1 MTQTSSSISAGSN
14 EAGATSN
21 PSLRN
26 LIDYP
31 LVDADCHY
39 YEPDDCYT
47 RHMEPKYR
55 DDAIQVVRGLS
66 KHAQVHFRGKRVSFF
81 SAPPGEHAGKPGS
94 YKAFYQDDNHTGA
107 HILAADPISCF
118 DLPESMQ
125 RDKRLAWLDKHN
137 VEAGIFLPSLGVGV
151 EMELRDAGPE
161 VVMANHRAF
170 NKWIRDDWGWDYQ
183 NRVFSAAQLS
193 LVDLDLAIQEL
204 ERVLKEGARLV
215 NLIAGPVLGRSP
227 ADPYFDPFWAR
238 CEEAG
243 VPVSF
248 HLGNAGFEEL
258 VSAAWG
264 ENPRPQ
270 HHRVSA
276 FQHMIGMMERPVT
289 DTLAALIMHNLF
301 GRFPNLRVASI
312 ENGSSW
318 VKPLLKRL
326 DKAAKVAGSNFTFGM
341 LHDRPSRI
349 FLDRIRVC
357 PFPED
362 NIPELIDAVGPDV
375 AIFGSDW
382 PHPEG
387 LVDPIEFAD
396 GLGGLSK
403 EEVRKVMRSNTAGL
417 LGLEA

>member
-1 MTQTSSSISAGSN
+1 MPHPATADTS
-14 EAGATSN
+14 
-21 PSLRN
+21 PRN

-31 LVDADCHY
+31 LIDADCHY

-47 RHMEPKYR
+47 RHIVAKFR
-55 DDAIQVVRGLS
+55 DDAIEVVRGLS
-66 KHAQVHFRGKRVSFF
+66 NHAQVHFRGKRVSFF

-94 YKAFYQDDNHTGA
+94 FKAFYENDDHRGA

-118 DLPESMQ
+118 ELPESMDRQ
-125 RDKRLAWLDKHN
+125 ARLKWLDAQN

-161 VVMANHRAF
+161 VVMANHVAF
-170 NKWIRDDWGWDYQ
+170 NRWLQDDWGWDYQ
-183 NRVFSAAQLS
+183 NRIFSAAQLS
-193 LVDLDLAIQEL
+193 LVDLDLAVAEL
-204 ERVLKEGARLV
+204 DRVLQEGARII
-215 NLIAGPVLGRSP
+215 NLLPGPVLGRSP
-227 ADPYFDPFWAR
+227 ADPHFDPFWAR
-238 CEEAG
+238 CQEAG

-258 VSAAWG
+258 VSSAWG
-264 ENPRPQ
+264 ENPRPP
-270 HHRVSA
+270 HHKVTA
-276 FQHMIGMMERPVT
+276 FQHVIGMMERPVN

-301 GRFPNLRVASI
+301 GRFPALRIASI
-312 ENGSSW
+312 ENGSAW
-318 VKPLLKRL
+318 VAPLLKRL
-326 DKAAKVAGSNFTFGM
+326 DKAAKIAGNNFTYGRI
-341 LHDRPSRI
+341 HAKPSEI

-387 LVDPIEFAD
+387 LVEPVEFAD
-396 GLGGLSK
+396 GLGGLSYRQ
-403 EEVRKVMRSNTAGL
+403 VRNVMRSNTAQL
-417 LGLEA
+417 LGLVD

>member
-14 EAGATSN
+14 EAGATSY
-21 PSLRN
+21 PSPRN

-118 DLPESMQ
+118 DLPESMH

-204 ERVLKEGARLV
+204 ERVLQEGARLV

-326 DKAAKVAGSNFTFGM
+326 DKAAKVAGTNFTFGM

>member
-1 MTQTSSSISAGSN
+1 MTQSAS
-14 EAGATSN
+14 AQQN
-21 PSLRN
+21 PRD

-55 DDAIQVVRGLS
+55 DDAIMVVRGIS
-66 KHAQVHFRGKRVSFF
+66 KHAQVHFRGARINFF

-94 YKAFYQDDNHTGA
+94 YKSFYQDKNHKGA

-118 DLPESMQ
+118 ELPESMD
-125 RDKRLAWLDKHN
+125 RECRLRWLDQEN

-151 EMELRDAGPE
+151 EMALRDAGPD

-170 NKWIRDDWGWDYQ
+170 NKWIEDDWGWAYQ
-183 NRVFSAAQLS
+183 NRIFSAAQLS
-193 LVDLDLAIQEL
+193 LVDLDLALAEL
-204 ERVLKEGARLV
+204 DRVLKQGARLV
-215 NLIAGPVLGRSP
+215 NLIPGPVLGRSP
-227 ADPYFDPFWAR
+227 ADPHFDPFWAR

-243 VPVSF
+243 VPVAF

-264 ENPRPQ
+264 ENPRPP
-270 HHRVSA
+270 HHRVTA
-276 FQHMIGMMERPVT
+276 FQHMIGMMERPVN

-301 GRFPNLRVASI
+301 GRFRNLRVLSI

-318 VKPLLKRL
+318 VTPLLKKL
-326 DKAAKVAGSNFTFGM
+326 DKSAKVAGNNFTFGP
-341 LHDRPSRI
+341 LHGRPSEI

-362 NIPELIDAVGPDV
+362 NIPELLESVGPDV

-387 LVDPIEFAD
+387 LREPVEFAD
-396 GLGGLSK
+396 GLGGLSYDQ
-403 EEVRKVMRSNTAGL
+403 VRKVMRSNTANL
-417 LGLEA
+417 LGLKA

>member
-1 MTQTSSSISAGSN
+1 MTQNSARSGV
-14 EAGATSN
+14 ATSGEV
-21 PSLRN
+21 RD

-47 RHMEPKYR
+47 RYMEPAFR
-55 DDAIQVVRGLS
+55 DDAITVVRGIS
-66 KHAQVHFRGKRVSFF
+66 KHAQVHFRGKRISFF

-94 YKAFYQDDNHTGA
+94 YKEFYKNDNHKGA

-118 DLPESMQ
+118 DLPESMD
-125 RDKRLAWLDKHN
+125 RDARLKWLDKHN

-151 EMELRDAGPE
+151 EMELRDGGPE
-161 VVMANHRAF
+161 AVMANHRAF
-170 NKWIRDDWGWDYQ
+170 NKWIGDDWGWDYQ
-183 NRVFSAAQLS
+183 NRIFSAAQLS
-193 LVDLDLAIQEL
+193 LVDLELAIKEL

-215 NLIAGPVLGRSP
+215 NLISGPVYGRSP
-227 ADPYFDPFWAR
+227 AHPHFDPFWAR

-264 ENPRPQ
+264 ESPRPP
-270 HHRVSA
+270 HHRVTA
-276 FQHMIGMMERPVT
+276 FQHMLGMMERPVT
-289 DTLAALIMHNLF
+289 DTLPALIMHNLF
-301 GRFPNLRVASI
+301 GRFPRLRVLSI

-326 DKAAKVAGSNFTFGM
+326 DKAARVAGTNFTYGA
-341 LHDRPSRI
+341 LSGRPSEI
-349 FLDRIRVC
+349 FFDRIRIC

-362 NIPELIDAVGPDV
+362 NISELIDDVGPDV
-375 AIFGSDW
+375 AVFGSDW

-387 LVDPIEFAD
+387 LVEPVEFAD
-396 GLGGLSK
+396 GLGGLDYGQI
-403 EEVRKVMRSNTAGL
+403 RKVMRSNTAEL
-417 LGLEA
+417 LGLAS

>member
-21 PSLRN
+21 PSPRN

-118 DLPESMQ
+118 DLPESMH

-204 ERVLKEGARLV
+204 ERVLQEGARLV

>member
-21 PSLRN
+21 PSPRN

>member
-1 MTQTSSSISAGSN
+1 MPHPATTGTS
-14 EAGATSN
+14 
-21 PSLRN
+21 PRN

-31 LVDADCHY
+31 LIDADCHY

-47 RHMEPKYR
+47 RHIVAKFR
-55 DDAIQVVRGLS
+55 GDAIEVVRGLS

-94 YKAFYQDDNHTGA
+94 FKAFYENDDHRGA

-118 DLPESMQ
+118 ELPESMD
-125 RDKRLAWLDKHN
+125 RHARLKWLDAQN

-161 VVMANHRAF
+161 VVMANHVAF
-170 NKWIRDDWGWDYQ
+170 NRWLQDDWGWDYQ
-183 NRVFSAAQLS
+183 NRIFSAAQLS
-193 LVDLDLAIQEL
+193 LVDLDLAVAEL
-204 ERVLKEGARLV
+204 DRVLQEGARII
-215 NLIAGPVLGRSP
+215 NLLPGPVLGRSP
-227 ADPYFDPFWAR
+227 ADPHFDPFWAR
-238 CEEAG
+238 CQEAG

-264 ENPRPQ
+264 ENPRPP
-270 HHRVSA
+270 HHKVTA
-276 FQHMIGMMERPVT
+276 FQHVIGMMERPVN

-301 GRFPNLRVASI
+301 GRFPALRIASI
-312 ENGSSW
+312 ENGSAW
-318 VKPLLKRL
+318 VAPLLKRL
-326 DKAAKVAGSNFTFGM
+326 DKAAKIAGNNFTYGRI
-341 LHDRPSRI
+341 HAKPSEI

-387 LVDPIEFAD
+387 LVEPVEFAD
-396 GLGGLSK
+396 GLGGLDYRQ
-403 EEVRKVMRSNTAGL
+403 VRNVMRSNTAQL
-417 LGLEA
+417 LGLAG

>member
-21 PSLRN
+21 PSPRN

-204 ERVLKEGARLV
+204 ERVLQEGARLV

>member
-1 MTQTSSSISAGSN
+1 MTSP
-14 EAGATSN
+14 ATRPDS
-21 PSLRN
+21 PRA

-47 RHMEPKYR
+47 RHMEAR
-55 DDAIQVVRGLS
+55 FRADAITVVRGQS
-66 KHAQVHFRGKRVSFF
+66 QHAQVHFRGHRLAFF

-94 YKAFYQDDNHTGA
+94 YKAFYRSDQPKGE

-125 RDKRLAWLDKHN
+125 RDARLRWFDQYD

-151 EMELRDAGPE
+151 EMQLRDAGPE

-170 NKWIRDDWGWDYQ
+170 NRWIKDDWGWDYH
-183 NRVFSAAQLS
+183 NRVFAAAQLS
-193 LVDLDLAIQEL
+193 LVDIDLAVAEL
-204 ERVLKEGARLV
+204 ERVLAEGARIV
-215 NLIAGPVLGRSP
+215 NLIPGPVLGRSP
-227 ADPYFDPFWAR
+227 ADPHFDPFWAR
-238 CEEAG
+238 CQEAG
-243 VPVSF
+243 IPVAF

-264 ENPRPQ
+264 ENPRPP
-270 HHRVSA
+270 HHRVTA
-276 FQHMIGMMERPVT
+276 FQHVIGMMERPVT

-301 GRFPNLRVASI
+301 GRFPRLRVASI

-318 VKPLLKRL
+318 VTPLLRKL
-326 DKAAKVAGSNFTFGM
+326 DKSAKIAGNNFTFGP
-341 LHDRPSRI
+341 LHARPSAI

-362 NIPELIDAVGPDV
+362 NIPELIASVGPDV
-375 AIFGSDW
+375 ALFGSDW

-387 LVDPIEFAD
+387 LAEPLEFAD
-396 GLGGLSK
+396 GLGGLDYRQ
-403 EEVRKVMRSNTAGL
+403 VRNVMRSNTAAL
-417 LGLEA
+417 LGLSA